1 MYLNIYSSSFG
12 NIKKMNKK
20 NPEIEIPGKIHSV
33 YNYKTV
39 KKLNTSVNT
48 NVQINMELHN
58 FNI

>member
-1 MYLNIYSSSFG
+1 
-12 NIKKMNKK
+12 MNKK